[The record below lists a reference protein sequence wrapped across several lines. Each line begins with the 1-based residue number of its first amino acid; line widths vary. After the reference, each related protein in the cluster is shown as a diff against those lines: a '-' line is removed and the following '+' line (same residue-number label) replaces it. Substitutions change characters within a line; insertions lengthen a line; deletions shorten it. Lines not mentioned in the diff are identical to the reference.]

1 MSTTA
6 TSHIC
11 IASFALLIAPGPTVL
26 YIITQ
31 AASHGRKAG
40 FMCVLGGVTGMLVLT
55 GLVAVGLAGLLA
67 ASPIAFNIVKWFG
80 AAYLIYVGIRTLL
93 DRNAIRFDR
102 SAERPACPIVFA
114 GLITAV
120 LNPKLAI
127 FFAAFL
133 PQFVD
138 PNGGSVA
145 LQIVLLGLIF
155 RCDRA
160 DIGLAAMRCWPARRA
175 TGLRRQPAA
184 IKALR
189 WVSGQTS
196 LSGWAARWP
205 SWSNVKP

>member
-1 MSTTA
+1 MSTPSLLTFA
-6 TSHIC
+6 V
-11 IASFALLIAPGPTVL
+11 ASFALLIAPGPNVL
-26 YIITQ
+26 FIITQ

-80 AAYLIYVGIRTLL
+80 AAYLIYIGIRTLL

-102 SAERPACPIVFA
+102 SAERASLSKLYSQ
-114 GLITAV
+114 GLITAL

-155 RCDRA
+155 SA
-160 DIGLAAMRCWPARRA
+160 IGLTSDSGYALLAGSAGDW
-175 TGLRRQPAA
+175 LRRQPAA

-189 WVSGQTS
+189 WVSGSVFIGLGLRLAIEEQ
-196 LSGWAARWP
+196 R
-205 SWSNVKP
+205 